1 MNPGVD
7 PAAHV
12 KADFLI
18 GIVKGSYT
26 CEVISKE
33 YAIELLGT
41 MVGGYN
47 LQGLIDIV
55 SENNELSK
63 LAGDQQRT

>member
-1 MNPGVD
+1 MRRY
-7 PAAHV
+7 
-12 KADFLI
+12 L
-18 GIVKGSYT
+18 
-26 CEVISKE
+26 KE

-63 LAGDQQRT
+63 LAGDQLKNLVLSVKYLMMLKKSQTQEML